1 MNDRSYWLCCGSHF
15 YEGHSCQES
24 AIHPYHA
31 RWGTALEHSLW
42 QRTKDQG
49 EDRLTRLEKALGM
62 IQSDIGKQ
70 ILKVVGIASRLEDGQ
85 ESYQR
90 TVDSLA
96 MKVKDLQMQIN
107 DLTRR
112 LP

>member
-1 MNDRSYWLCCGSHF
+1 
-15 YEGHSCQES
+15 
-24 AIHPYHA
+24 
-31 RWGTALEHSLW
+31 
-42 QRTKDQG
+42 
-49 EDRLTRLEKALGM
+49 M
-62 IQSDIGKQ
+62 IQSDIGEQ